1 MAALLELVTS
11 PSDITLS
18 RVWKALAPAERE
30 AALQSIASDKESRPQ
45 FLQMVMTLPRY
56 RTFRPQAVARLKG
69 AELVSALASA
79 SQVPNELIQTGLI
92 RLHLPARASML
103 GAFLEA
109 LGIPHEGGLITEGV
123 TVALPEGGRI
133 TDAIAGLARRFP
145 PREVTIY
152 LLSLVAIDPPT
163 WQPLAAVLPAVA
175 GVLGE

>member
-11 PSDITLS
+11 PGDISLS
-18 RVWKALAPAERE
+18 RLWKALAPGERE
-30 AALQSIASDKESRPQ
+30 AGLQSLASDKESRPQ
-45 FLQMVMTLPRY
+45 FVQLVMSLPRF
-56 RTFRPQAVARLKG
+56 RAFRPQAVARLKD
-69 AELVSALASA
+69 AELVSALASSA
-79 SQVPNELIQTGLI
+79 QVPNELIQTALI

-123 TVALPEGGRI
+123 TVALPEGDRI
-133 TDAIAGLARRFP
+133 TAAIAGLARQFP

-163 WQPLAAVLPAVA
+163 WQPLAAVLPGAS
-175 GVLGE
+175 GLLGE